1 MSGVYIPSHIRAAR
15 RMTGFILFLIGVSL
29 TVGLYYVKTR
39 SQTAR
44 KQSAALERQISQEEA
59 NLRVL
64 QAEIAYLESPQRL
77 KALSQEHLGLE
88 SIKVKNVIVAGDL
101 IEEFP
106 LRPEIV
112 EAATMSDGGAP

>member
-15 RMTGFILFLIGVSL
+15 RMTGFILFLIGVAL

-44 KQSAALERQISQEEA
+44 KQAVKLERQITQEEA
-59 NLRVL
+59 SIRVL
-64 QAEIAYLESPQRL
+64 QAEIAYLENPERL
-77 KALSQEHLGLE
+77 KLLSETHLGLRP
-88 SIKVKNVIVAGDL
+88 IAVKNVLEVKDI

-106 LRPEIV
+106 LRQQPGERGV
-112 EAATMSDGGAP
+112 GQ

>member
-15 RMTGFILFLIGVSL
+15 RMTGFLLFLIGVAL

-44 KQSAALERQISQEEA
+44 KQSVALERQISQEEA
-59 NLRVL
+59 SLRVL
-64 QAEIAYLESPQRL
+64 QAEIAYLESPERL
-77 KALSQEHLGLE
+77 KGLSEAHLGL
-88 SIKVKNVIVAGDL
+88 KPVVVKDVLQGKDI

-106 LRPEIV
+106 LRPEYV
-112 EAATMSDGGAP
+112 ESEILNGQGGQ

>member
-77 KALSQEHLGLE
+77 KELSQEHLGLE

-112 EAATMSDGGAP
+112 EAAKMSDGGAP